1 MHENPAIDK
10 CDVLDKVFSLN
21 GRGATS
27 LMDLAMY

>member
-1 MHENPAIDK
+1 MHEHLAIDK
-10 CDVLDKVFSLN
+10 CDVIDKMCSLN